1 MLANELAESNDPKQ
15 IAFRSCSAYGIVLQ
29 PVEEENHEY
38 ETIPLRPLPHLPPA
52 RGSGPTTSPQTSVS
66 YENTRALQDHRAVD
80 SDQTRSTTPSRSP
93 PQELGGDEHLYEPTG
108 GPAST
113 ATPTT
118 ATPTDGTPGDKEYEV
133 MECGPVAA
141 MPQDI

>member
-1 MLANELAESNDPKQ
+1 MAL
-15 IAFRSCSAYGIVLQ
+15 RSCSAYGLVPQ
-29 PVEEENHEY
+29 PVDESNHDY
-38 ETIPLRPLPHLPPA
+38 EAIPLRPLPRL
-52 RGSGPTTSPQTSVS
+52 PQTSGQ
-66 YENTRALQDHRAVD
+66 YENTQALQDHRAVV
-80 SDQTRSTTPSRSP
+80 SGQARSTAPSHSP

-118 ATPTDGTPGDKEYEV
+118 ATPGDEEYEH

-141 MPQDI
+141 LPQDI